1 MISGVTGSCQD
12 GIVQNTSWIVQLAK
26 DLGEP
31 MTFRN
36 DCVPINIPTSSECY
50 VASLYFVM
58 TSLTSVGFG
67 NISAN
72 TKTEQIF
79 CVFVLLFG
87 ALVYA
92 TIFGN
97 ITTIIQQLHTDTN
110 RYHDAINSVSEF
122 RYLLNGPFKMV
133 LFIFFLIIHNL
144 FNISHYISY

>member
-1 MISGVTGSCQD
+1 MQNFRIFCLFFEKSFVTL
-12 GIVQNTSWIVQLAK
+12 I
-26 DLGEP
+26 
-31 MTFRN
+31 
-36 DCVPINIPTSSECY
+36 
-50 VASLYFVM
+50 M

-72 TKTEQIF
+72 TKQEQIF

-110 RYHDAINSVSEF
+110 RYHDAINSVTEF
-122 RYLLNGPFKMV
+122 SRQFHVPQELRRVSLMDLGRGRLYEVKICVF
-133 LFIFFLIIHNL
+133 NL
-144 FNISHYISY
+144 PPKTHRALVKSW

>member
-1 MISGVTGSCQD
+1 MILGVTGSCQD

-122 RYLLNGPFKMV
+122 RYLLND
-133 LFIFFLIIHNL
+133 LFHIFETI
-144 FNISHYISY
+144 YVSYYYK